1 VIAYP
6 ACPLPRTDAERL
18 AALHSYEILDTHP
31 EEAYDDI
38 ARLAAQLCGTTS
50 AAVTFIDRTRYWAK
64 ASVAAS
70 MSEGPRGDSLCS
82 HVVGAAQSIVVEDAR
97 ADARFHDNPF
107 VTGPAGVR
115 FYAGAPV
122 ISRDGVALG
131 TVCVFD
137 REPRSLS
144 LGQRDALGAL
154 ARQVSALLELGRQNR
169 RLADECAE
177 RTRAERA
184 LQESESRFRRLSAAA
199 VDGVVITERGL
210 VVEVNDAFC
219 ALVGRTPAEVIG
231 APASSFSPPGDVAEI
246 EQRVASGVE
255 GRYQT
260 RVVRRDGTVIP
271 IESSAH
277 AIEYEGRVARVA
289 VLRDLRDR
297 FEVERVKNE
306 FVSIVSHELR
316 TPLTSIRGAL
326 GLIEGGVA
334 GAISE
339 RGLELVRIAR
349 TNTDRLVRLINSILD
364 LEKMETGQLQF
375 GVAMLEPSDVVGS
388 TLEGIQGMADQAR
401 VRLVARMSTFAVFP
415 GDRDRMI
422 QVLTNLVSNAIK
434 FSPQG
439 GEVVVRVSAAA
450 GGGVRFAVCD
460 AGVGIKAD
468 DIERLFRKFS
478 QLDASDSRQR
488 GGSGLGLAISR
499 SIVEQHG
506 GRIGV
511 NSTPGS
517 GSEFWFEMPPA
528 PVPEPPRATPAVAT
542 ASESARMA
550 AT

>member
-1 VIAYP
+1 MIAYP
-6 ACPLPRTDAERL
+6 TCPLPSTDAERH
-18 AALHSYEILDTHP
+18 AALHSYQILDTHP
-31 EEAYDDI
+31 EDAYDDI
-38 ARLAAQLCGTTS
+38 ARLAAQLCGTAG
-50 AAVTFIDRTRYWAK
+50 AAVNFIDSARQWTK
-64 ASVAAS
+64 ASVPAPIPA
-70 MSEGPRGDSLCS
+70 GPRADAFCS
-82 HVVGAAQSIVVEDAR
+82 HVVDAAEPIVVENAA
-97 ADARFHDNPF
+97 ADPRFCDNPF
-107 VTGPAGVR
+107 VTGAAHVR
-115 FYAGAPV
+115 FYAGVPV
-122 ISRDGVALG
+122 MSPEGVALG

-137 REPRSLS
+137 CEPRTLS
-144 LGQRDALGAL
+144 PGQRTALGAL
-154 ARQVSALLELGRQNR
+154 ARQVSVLLELRRQNR

-177 RTRAERA
+177 RARAERA

-199 VDGVVITERGL
+199 VDGVVITERGF

-231 APASSFSPPGDVAEI
+231 APASTFSPPEDVAEI
-246 EQRVASGVE
+246 EQRVANGVE

-260 RVVRRDGTVIP
+260 RVARRDGTVVP
-271 IESSAH
+271 IEASAH
-277 AIEYEGRVARVA
+277 AIEYDGRIARVA

-434 FSPQG
+434 FSPEG

-450 GGGVRFAVCD
+450 TGGVRFAVCD
-460 AGVGIKAD
+460 AGAGIKAD

-517 GSEFWFEMPPA
+517 GSEFWFEIPPA
-528 PVPEPPRATPAVAT
+528 PVPEPPRATPALAPAPAT
-542 ASESARMA
+542 AGA
-550 AT
+550 A